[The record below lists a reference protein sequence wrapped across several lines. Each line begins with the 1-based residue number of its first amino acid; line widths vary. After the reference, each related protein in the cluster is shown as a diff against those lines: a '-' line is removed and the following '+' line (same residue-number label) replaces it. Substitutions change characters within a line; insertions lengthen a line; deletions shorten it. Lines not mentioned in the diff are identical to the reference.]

1 MKIIQ
6 KTLVSGLRLIMAPQP
21 DAATATVLIL
31 VGAGSKYET
40 KKENGLS
47 HFLEHMYFKGTALR
61 PTAQII
67 SETLD
72 NLGAVSNAFTS
83 HEYTGYYVKGNPKHT
98 GAFIDVLSDIY
109 LNSAFP
115 EKEIEKEKRRVI
127 K

>member
-72 NLGAVSNAFTS
+72 NLRDVPRLVDLQSLDRSVSRDSNSKIRVDLAKIS
-83 HEYTGYYVKGNPKHT
+83 HFVARG
-98 GAFIDVLSDIY
+98 
-109 LNSAFP
+109 
-115 EKEIEKEKRRVI
+115 
-127 K
+127 